1 MADTSMAEIGD
12 NSGDT
17 TFRVTAGE
25 LRNFVERIERLEEEK
40 KELGAQVKDV
50 KAEAKARGYDVKT
63 LALIIRRRK
72 QERASVAE
80 QDALVELY
88 EDALGVFG

>member
-1 MADTSMAEIGD
+1 MSEIGH

-40 KELGAQVKDV
+40 KELAEQVKDV
-50 KAEAKARGYDVKT
+50 KAEAKAKGYDAKT

-72 QERASVAE
+72 QEREKVEE

-88 EDALGVFG
+88 EQALGIFA

>member
-1 MADTSMAEIGD
+1 MAEIGD

-25 LRNFVERIERLEEEK
+25 LRGFVERIERLEDEK
-40 KELGAQVKDV
+40 KEIAEQIKDV
-50 KAEAKARGYDVKT
+50 KAEAKAKGYDTKT
-63 LALIIRRRK
+63 LALVIRRRK
-72 QERASVAE
+72 QERAAVRE

-88 EDALGVFG
+88 EDALGVFA

>member
-1 MADTSMAEIGD
+1 MAEIGD

-25 LRNFVERIERLEEEK
+25 IRDFVERIERLEEER
-40 KELGAQVKDV
+40 KEVAEQVKDV
-50 KAEAKARGYDVKT
+50 KAEAKARGYDAKT
-63 LALIIRRRK
+63 LAIIIRRRK
-72 QERASVAE
+72 QARDEVQE

-88 EDALGVFG
+88 EQALGVFA